1 MVSGLKIL
9 LSCALIAL
17 VAASGYW
24 LGTKRVMVNDAVP
37 MKAVLAPAAP
47 ASGPALAS
55 VEVAAVMVGKLPQSI
70 EAVGSLRSDESV
82 ILRPETSGR
91 IGEILFKEGQRVT
104 KGATLVRLDAS
115 VQRAELQQAE
125 ANLGLAR
132 SKFERAL
139 DLQKTGFIS
148 AQAREE
154 AENNLKLGE
163 AAFRLANARL
173 AKLDI
178 TAPFSGTMGLRQVSV
193 GDYVREGQDM
203 ANLEE
208 IDPIKVDFRV
218 PEIFIKEVSPGQ
230 TVQVTFDAFANQIF
244 EGKIAAINPLLDANG
259 RALVVRA
266 VVRNA
271 DARLRPG
278 MFARVRLIT
287 NRLEEAM
294 TIPEQ
299 ALVPQGDDVY
309 VFRLVG
315 GRVARTKIEI
325 GQRREGGVEVRRGL
339 EKTDQVVTAG
349 QGKIRDGV
357 AVNIVKAQAP
367 RGVSAGG
374 AVAPAAAKS

>member
-218 PEIFIKEVSPGQ
+218 PEIFIKEVAPGQ

-357 AVNIVKAQAP
+357 AVNIVKTQAP